1 MRSLAKCHRKKGWK
15 MGIEKGAVKIAG
27 E

>member
-15 MGIEKGAVKIAG
+15 MGKEKGAVKIAG